1 MDKKEVKSIADK
13 EAVKEVHKHEKNMHK
28 GMKETKMAK
37 GGVTGKAMK
46 AMGRNMARAM
56 NQKNSGRSR

>member
-1 MDKKEVKSIADK
+1 MDRKQVTKIADK
-13 EAVKEVHKHEKNMHK
+13 EAKKEVHKHEGHMHQ
-28 GMKETKMAK
+28 GMKPTKMAK

-56 NQKNSGRSR
+56 NQKSGRGR